1 MALAA
6 LISFVATE
14 LFLIVMS
21 TDRTDIS
28 IPMAI
33 TTFGDGTCT
42 AETSILLPPSHINTQ
57 PMDQSVFLRVIIS
70 PESRVRVLE
79 GNLVPGLVQHAWVDA
94 PISIENQAGVTSCIR
109 LESEQFVDDRLGE
122 SRMRWLRVE
131 LVPNT
136 PLTGVS
142 WEHRKLRIWSR
153 DQGVRAAAISVNVG
167 QGITQRGTRLPS
179 LPIGWQSPLLVSS
192 QYGCDNFQRF

>member
-1 MALAA
+1 MNNWKAIALTA
-6 LISFVATE
+6 LISFVATR
-14 LFLIVMS
+14 LILIVMT
-21 TDRTDIS
+21 TDRTYTS

-33 TTFGDGTCT
+33 TTFGDGTCL
-42 AETSILLPPSHINTQ
+42 AETSISLSHSSIGEQ
-57 PMDQSVFLRVIIS
+57 PLDQSVFLTVIIS

-94 PISIENQAGVTSCIR
+94 QISIENQAGVTSSIR

-131 LVPNT
+131 LVPDT
-136 PLTGVS
+136 PLTGAS

-153 DQGVRAAAISVNVG
+153 DQGVRAANIRVNVG
-167 QGITQRGTRLPS
+167 QGTQDLGFRGELAQTF
-179 LPIGWQSPLLVSS
+179 LV
-192 QYGCDNFQRF
+192 GPR